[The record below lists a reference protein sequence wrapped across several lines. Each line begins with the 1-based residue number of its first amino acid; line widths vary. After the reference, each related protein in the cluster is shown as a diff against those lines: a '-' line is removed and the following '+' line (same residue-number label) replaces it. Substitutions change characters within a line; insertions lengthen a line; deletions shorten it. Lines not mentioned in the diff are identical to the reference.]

1 MKNFIALCAL
11 GVVSVDAHK
20 HHRKHQQHNAQKLSN
35 KMLQQEIEQLRSNYA
50 SLEKKFE
57 SLTQTVKKQSLVQSP
72 YGLAGPGG
80 PANPSPQPFVRGE
93 KQWMDN
99 GQNINDWGDHQ
110 VEAANTRIPYQST
123 AQVSSP
129 YGLGG
134 PMGPAN
140 PSPQPFVRGEKQWMD
155 NAQNIGDWG
164 ENQMEVANARIPY
177 ASTLQT
183 GTQGVSLY
191 GLGGAKGPAQPS
203 PQPFVR
209 GEKQWMDN
217 AQNIGDWG
225 DKQMTVAN
233 ERIPYWS
240 TVQLDSQLDTSGV
253 SLYGLSGPM
262 GPAHPSP
269 QPFVR
274 GEKQWM
280 DNAQNIGDWG
290 DAQMTVANTRI
301 PYWSTLQLDSD
312 VQTEGPSL
320 YGLSG
325 PMGPAHPSPQ
335 PFVRGEKQWMDN
347 AQNIG
352 DWGDA
357 QMTVANTRIPYWSTL
372 VQTDSKDFDQDY
384 EKEVDMN
391 ILYEKD
397 MHETNPE
404 KVSYENI
411 PLSEHLVQ
419 VRQDDDPSKMEGMLM
434 EDTNIPLNLRLVH
447 IETKEGDELIKIE

>member
-1 MKNFIALCAL
+1 
-11 GVVSVDAHK
+11 
-20 HHRKHQQHNAQKLSN
+20 
-35 KMLQQEIEQLRSNYA
+35 
-50 SLEKKFE
+50 
-57 SLTQTVKKQSLVQSP
+57 
-72 YGLAGPGG
+72 
-80 PANPSPQPFVRGE
+80 
-93 KQWMDN
+93 
-99 GQNINDWGDHQ
+99 
-110 VEAANTRIPYQST
+110 
-123 AQVSSP
+123 
-129 YGLGG
+129 
-134 PMGPAN
+134 MG
-140 PSPQPFVRGEKQWMD
+140 
-155 NAQNIGDWG
+155 
-164 ENQMEVANARIPY
+164 
-177 ASTLQT
+177 
-183 GTQGVSLY
+183 
-191 GLGGAKGPAQPS
+191 
-203 PQPFVR
+203 

-240 TVQLDSQLDTSGV
+240 TVQLDSQVDTSGV

-280 DNAQNIGDWG
+280 DNAQNIGNWGENQMEIANARIPYASTLQTGTQGIALFGLGGAKGPAQPSPQPFVRGEKQWMGNAQNIGDWG
-290 DAQMTVANTRI
+290 DKQMTIANARI

-312 VQTEGPSL
+312 VQIEGAPPGPTPNL

-325 PMGPAHPSPQ
+325 PMGPAHLSPQ

-352 DWGDA
+352 DWGDN
-357 QMTVANTRIPYWSTL
+357 QMMIANTRIPYWSTL

-397 MHETNPE
+397 VHETNPE

-411 PLSEHLVQ
+411 PISEHLVQ

-447 IETKEGDELIKIE
+447 IETKEGNELIKIE